1 MLLRSSKGC
10 AFPANIGQG
19 VRSSSDR
26 NARASSVSRALTDRT
41 PQQTSSGPVK
51 KMRSP
56 FSCFG
61 SHGYDA
67 TLPRHGEPN
76 RQHRYST
83 AALPPLQASSHPNRR
98 PAPVRK
104 ESIGSPTDFEH
115 VSHNVLPRS
124 SERDKENLTDDSASA
139 PKRSAFEQ
147 DDDHNKQDSAVGARE
162 RPFSKRAS
170 LPPQMAFARAR
181 LEASPSPEAPVPTA
195 SPIAPLKVKRKVPPA
210 VTMSVIR
217 SAGGTDAIARTGLV
231 PSRLLSLATGLD
243 GPAGPESPQG
253 SATASKLLLRELFSP
268 SELEAL
274 SAASNGERAST
285 IQAKLDK
292 RMEDAEGSA
301 LYDTET
307 TKAFKGALKEIED
320 ALRREISEGSYGPI

>member
-1 MLLRSSKGC
+1 MLTTSFQS
-10 AFPANIGQG
+10 FPTTLER
-19 VRSSSDR
+19 VRSLVNRSPL
-26 NARASSVSRALTDRT
+26 ASSRGRA
-41 PQQTSSGPVK
+41 Q
-51 KMRSP
+51 
-56 FSCFG
+56 
-61 SHGYDA
+61 
-67 TLPRHGEPN
+67 
-76 RQHRYST
+76 
-83 AALPPLQASSHPNRR
+83 
-98 PAPVRK
+98 
-104 ESIGSPTDFEH
+104 
-115 VSHNVLPRS
+115 
-124 SERDKENLTDDSASA
+124 SASA

-162 RPFSKRAS
+162 RAFSVSGPRDARSSTSLQKRAS
-170 LPPQMAFARAR
+170 LPPQMAFARTR
-181 LEASPSPEAPVPTA
+181 LEASPSLEAHVPSA
-195 SPIAPLKVKRKVPPA
+195 SPIVPLKVKRKVPPA

-217 SAGGTDAIARTGLV
+217 SAGGRDAVARTGPV

-243 GPAGPESPQG
+243 GPAGPELPQG

-292 RMEDAEGSA
+292 HMEDAEGSA